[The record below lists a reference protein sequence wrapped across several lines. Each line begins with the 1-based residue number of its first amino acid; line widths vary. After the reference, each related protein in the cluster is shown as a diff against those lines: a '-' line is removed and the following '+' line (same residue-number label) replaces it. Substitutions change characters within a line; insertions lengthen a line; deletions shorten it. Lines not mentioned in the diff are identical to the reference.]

1 MKLKKMP
8 RYLTLALLTS
18 GASIILGF
26 LSFSGMFVLTPAL
39 PIAFAAFGLSVVYE
53 YEIYMQNIKSAWNK
67 LFKPYYLKQ
76 RLAEQYLLKHFPKE
90 DVPCSNSCQFFED
103 YKFQLDLL
111 AGLGSCRLDKD
122 GRAKKKHLE
131 KKLRDMEK
139 WFAKMLFSP
148 EITNLNC
155 EYAHDKY
162 VVEVQEWLSR
172 HEKTTEVVKYQRQQK
187 VFSLIAL
194 YSTLAGIFMSLGT
207 TYLLVEAFSVIPAI
221 AVIPFAMWPLMIIP
235 MSLIAG
241 AAYGFLT
248 YNAMTDMYINNALR
262 VWFDKLKMYFQKD
275 RFSKLNLLTAVSA
288 ACLLTLALLLTICSA
303 GTWWTVV
310 KETRPL
316 FSWMNKLPK
325 FIMGVMNPFITGFS
339 TLIFNIQNTGESLDL
354 IDSAARKVAKEL
366 TNIRGFLKQILTSI
380 FRGFRTLKESETPLQ
395 LINPFRVFLILTFVP
410 LRIILFLGHL
420 VSIGLTADRVPG
432 VSNFYSAL
440 LGIIS
445 ELFED
450 LHYFFGH
457 NHHHHHHHHED
468 KIQQRD
474 LESLLKARL
483 DEHQGHNHDVD
494 VPTRLLKLVFA
505 PVFVLAAVW
514 DFTFSQDDKAPKK
527 RLSFEQAM
535 NKHYGIE
542 EEEPVAVTYS
552 ALATSDNWSLVQTI
566 DLIDRFKE
574 KQLQKAMVGSD
585 LARQKIEALT
595 ALQTKL
601 RQANTAS
608 RDAIKE
614 LIDNEKV
621 NPIYAKHRFF
631 AQGNTDTS
639 EFLYTKLCDRVGLV
653 SPAA

>member
-1 MKLKKMP
+1 MKLKKLP
-8 RYLTLALLTS
+8 RYLTLAILTS

-39 PIAFAAFGLSVVYE
+39 PLAFAAFGLSVVYE

-90 DVPCSNSCQFFED
+90 DDECSDSCEFFED

-111 AGLGSCRLDKD
+111 AGLGSCRLDKESL
-122 GRAKKKHLE
+122 RKKKHVE

-139 WFAKMLFSP
+139 WFAKQLFST
-148 EITNLNC
+148 EKSDLHL
-155 EYAHDKY
+155 EYAYDKY
-162 VVEVQEWLSR
+162 VYDVQEWLHR
-172 HEKTTEVVKYQRQQK
+172 HEKTAEVEKYQRQQK
-187 VFSLIAL
+187 VFTLIGV
-194 YSTLAGIFMSLGT
+194 YSTLAGTFMSLGT

-221 AVIPFAMWPLMIIP
+221 AVIPFAMWPLMILP

-248 YNAMTDMYINNALR
+248 YNAMTDMYTNNALR
-262 VWFDKLKMYFQKD
+262 IWFDKLKMYFEKD

-316 FSWMNKLPK
+316 FSWMNKLPT
-325 FIMGVMNPFITGFS
+325 FIMGVINPFITGLS
-339 TLIFNIQNTGESLDL
+339 TVVFNLQNTGESLEL
-354 IDSAARKVAKEL
+354 IDSAARKAAKEL
-366 TNIRGFLKQILTSI
+366 ANVPAFLQKLLTSI
-380 FRGFRTLKESETPLQ
+380 FRGFRTLQKSENFLQ
-395 LINPFRVFLILTFVP
+395 IINPFRLFLILTFVP
-410 LRIILFLGHL
+410 LRILLFLGHL

-457 NHHHHHHHHED
+457 NHHQNHGD
-468 KIQQRD
+468 KLQQRD
-474 LESLLKARL
+474 LQSLLRARL

-494 VPTRLLKLVFA
+494 VPTRLLKLIFS
-505 PVFVLAAVW
+505 PFFLLAASW
-514 DFTFSQDDKAPKK
+514 DYTFSQQNKAQKEH
-527 RLSFEQAM
+527 LSFEQAV
-535 NKHYGIE
+535 NKHYGLEKE
-542 EEEPVAVTYS
+542 EHVEVTYNE
-552 ALATSDNWSLVQTI
+552 LATSDNWSLVQTI

-574 KQLQKAMVGSD
+574 KQLQKATVGCD
-585 LARQKIEALT
+585 LAHQKIEALT
-595 ALQTKL
+595 ELQKNL
-601 RQANTAS
+601 RQEKTAQ
-608 RDAIKE
+608 RHVIKE
-614 LIDNEKV
+614 HIDKAKT
-621 NPIYAKHRFF
+621 NPIYARHRFF
-631 AQGNTDTS
+631 AQGKTDTS
-639 EFLYTKLCDRVGLV
+639 EFLDTKLCDRVGLV